1 MPANHEDHI
10 TGLPEEL
17 LVAHEAIDA
26 GWAVSFPFG
35 GQARYDLVLER
46 GGVVL
51 KVQVKTAQAE
61 NGSSLIQKIVGLGD
75 YEAHEVDF
83 FAGVVDFSDVE
94 TEYPPCVDSP
104 RHIFY
109 KPYGDENQVGGNQ
122 GQIERVNYRQ
132 KTHYEIDS
140 NYNKANK
147 PDEYDFEA
155 QIDPLAPW

>member
-1 MPANHEDHI
+1 MHANPDHI

-35 GQARYDLVLER
+35 GRAKYDLVLER

-51 KVQVKTAQAE
+51 KVQVKTARPKDGNPLRQE
-61 NGSSLIQKIVGLGD
+61 NVGLGH

-94 TEYPPCVDSP
+94 TDDPPSVDGS

-109 KPYGDENQVGGNQ
+109 KPYGDEEQDGGNQ
-122 GQIERVNYRQ
+122 GQTERVNYTRDHQ
-132 KTHYEIDS
+132 TDYHSDV
-140 NYNKANK
+140 ANTPEK
-147 PDEYDFEA
+147 YDFEA
-155 QIDPLAPW
+155 QIEPRAPW

>member
-1 MPANHEDHI
+1 MPAKHEDHI

-35 GQARYDLVLER
+35 GQARYDLILER

-51 KVQVKTAQAE
+51 IVQVKTAR
-61 NGSSLIQKIVGLGD
+61 SSDGNPLRQEIVGLGD
-75 YEAHEVDF
+75 YEEHEVDF

-94 TEYPPCVDSP
+94 TEDPPCVDSS

-109 KPYGDENQVGGNQ
+109 KPYGDEDQDGGNQ
-122 GQIERVNYRQ
+122 GQTERVNYTREEDHQ
-132 KTHYEIDS
+132 TGSHFDE
-140 NYNKANK
+140 ANT
-147 PDEYDFEA
+147 PEEYDFEA
-155 QIDPLAPW
+155 QIHPQAS

>member
-1 MPANHEDHI
+1 MPAKHEDHI

-35 GQARYDLVLER
+35 GQARYDLILER
-46 GGVVL
+46 GEVVL
-51 KVQVKTAQAE
+51 IVQVKTARSSDGNPLRQE
-61 NGSSLIQKIVGLGD
+61 NVGLGH

-94 TEYPPCVDSP
+94 TKYPPCVDSS

-109 KPYGDENQVGGNQ
+109 KPYGEDQDGGDQ
-122 GQIERVNYRQ
+122 GHTERVNYKGEEDPQ
-132 KTHYEIDS
+132 TGFHYDA
-140 NYNKANK
+140 ANT
-147 PDEYDFEA
+147 PEEYDFEA
-155 QIDPLAPW
+155 QIDPRAPW

>member
-1 MPANHEDHI
+1 MVANPDHI

-35 GQARYDLVLER
+35 GRAKYDLVLER

-51 KVQVKTAQAE
+51 KVQVKTAQPE

-109 KPYGDENQVGGNQ
+109 KPYGDENQDGGNQ

-132 KTHYEIDS
+132 KIHYEIDS
-140 NYNKANK
+140 NYNRANK